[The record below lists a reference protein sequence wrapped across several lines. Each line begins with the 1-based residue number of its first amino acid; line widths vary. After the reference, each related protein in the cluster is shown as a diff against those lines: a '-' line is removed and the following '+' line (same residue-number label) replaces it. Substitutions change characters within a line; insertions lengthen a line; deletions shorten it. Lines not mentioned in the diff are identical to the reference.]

1 MSPAGVALVA
11 LVVVFSPGIVQT
23 CARVCRRPDHL
34 DRELRAL
41 LAHPR
46 RPCPSGCTACSTARD
61 TTP

>member
-23 CARVCRRPDHL
+23 LARIRRRPDPL

-41 LAHPR
+41 LAHGRACSPD
-46 RPCPSGCTACSTARD
+46 CTACSTTRD

>member
-23 CARVCRRPDHL
+23 CARACRRPDPL

-41 LAHPR
+41 LDYGRACSPD
-46 RPCPSGCTACSTARD
+46 CTACSNTRD